1 MKISYYNDFWFKIHR
16 KNSIIERDGNLK
28 KRNEP
33 MDTQLINELKENYD
47 IVFHDV
53 NLLEQAFTHS
63 SYVNEHRNMNI
74 SDNERL

>member
-1 MKISYYNDFWFKIHR
+1 
-16 KNSIIERDGNLK
+16 
-28 KRNEP
+28 

-74 SDNERL
+74 SDNERLEFLGTLS